1 MINQLMQNW
10 YINVDDEDH
19 VLMLHH
25 NVKRMSL

>member
-10 YINVDDEDH
+10 YINVDDEDC

>member
-10 YINVDDEDH
+10 YINVDDEDR